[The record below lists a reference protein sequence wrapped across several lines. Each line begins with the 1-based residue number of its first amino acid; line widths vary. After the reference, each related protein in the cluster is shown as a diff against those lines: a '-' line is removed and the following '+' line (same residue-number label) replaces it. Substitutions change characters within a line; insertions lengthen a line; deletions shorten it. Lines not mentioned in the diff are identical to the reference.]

1 MIMKRLSVYLLLL
14 LMIIIMTVSCTTVKA
29 EKERADITK
38 DFIAIM
44 DSDPEL
50 KALMEKS
57 IEKGVAVNPDRKTNP
72 VQSLDEFYDY
82 LDWCAVCMP
91 WEMIDVSETYPSIYD
106 QIDQS
111 LIYFY
116 YYLDQPLK
124 ELEDRGYYYPTV
136 QYCPAIVEWC
146 IKYASSWGEYLSTP
160 ESWNDDYFNAVVESG
175 DFGFSEGWYGDE
187 NRWKTFNEFFARHL
201 ISPDVRPIAETE
213 LVAPA
218 DSKPQGIWKIDEK
231 GDIIQPEGVLI
242 KSRQFNRVSDLL
254 GPDSSYGDAF
264 AGGTLTHTFLD
275 VNDYHRYHFPVSG
288 TVVEMNKIPAMDAAG
303 GITVWDEESGR
314 YVLQS
319 QVIGWQAIETRD
331 SIVLDTDYGLVAII
345 PVGMSQV
352 SSCNFTEGL
361 SVGDKVEKG
370 DELGYFLFGGSD
382 IVMIFQDGVDVNM
395 VVPEDGNGGYSHV
408 LMGEPYA
415 ELTKK

>member
-1 MIMKRLSVYLLLL
+1 MKRLSVYLLLS
-14 LMIIIMTVSCTTVKA
+14 LMIIIMTLSCTTVKA

-395 VVPEDGNGGYSHV
+395 VVPEDGKGGYSHV

>member
-1 MIMKRLSVYLLLL
+1 MKRLSVYLLLS
-14 LMIIIMTVSCTTVKA
+14 LMIIIMTLSCTTVKA

-57 IEKGVAVNPDRKTNP
+57 IEKGVAINPDRKTNP

-116 YYLDQPLK
+116 YYLDQPLE

-146 IKYASSWGEYLSTP
+146 IRYASSWGEYLSTP

-303 GITVWDEESGR
+303 GITVWDEESGMCCSLR
-314 YVLQS
+314 
-319 QVIGWQAIETRD
+319 
-331 SIVLDTDYGLVAII
+331 
-345 PVGMSQV
+345 
-352 SSCNFTEGL
+352 
-361 SVGDKVEKG
+361 
-370 DELGYFLFGGSD
+370 
-382 IVMIFQDGVDVNM
+382 
-395 VVPEDGNGGYSHV
+395 
-408 LMGEPYA
+408 
-415 ELTKK
+415 

>member
-146 IKYASSWGEYLSTP
+146 IRYASSWGEYLSTP

-254 GPDSSYGDAF
+254 GPNSSYGDAF

-361 SVGDKVEKG
+361 SVGDKVDKG

>member
-1 MIMKRLSVYLLLL
+1 MKRLSFYLLLS

-361 SVGDKVEKG
+361 SVGDKVDKG

>member
-1 MIMKRLSVYLLLL
+1 MKRLSVYLLLA
-14 LMIIIMTVSCTTVKA
+14 LMLIIMTVSCTTVKA
-29 EKERADITK
+29 EQEMADITK

-146 IKYASSWGEYLSTP
+146 IRYASSWGEYLSTP

-395 VVPEDGNGGYSHV
+395 VVPEDGKGGYSHV

>member
-1 MIMKRLSVYLLLL
+1 MKRLSVYLLLA
-14 LMIIIMTVSCTTVKA
+14 LMLIIMTVSCTTVKA

-146 IKYASSWGEYLSTP
+146 VRYASSWGEYLSTP

-361 SVGDKVEKG
+361 SVGDKVDKG

>member
-1 MIMKRLSVYLLLL
+1 MKRLSVYLLLA
-14 LMIIIMTVSCTTVKA
+14 LMLIIMTVSCTTVKA
-29 EKERADITK
+29 EQERADITK

-146 IKYASSWGEYLSTP
+146 VRYASSWGEYLSTP

-361 SVGDKVEKG
+361 SVGDKVDKG

>member
-1 MIMKRLSVYLLLL
+1 MKRLSVYLLLL

-146 IKYASSWGEYLSTP
+146 IRYASSWGEFLSTP

-254 GPDSSYGDAF
+254 GPNSSYGDAF

-361 SVGDKVEKG
+361 SVGDKVDKG

>member
-1 MIMKRLSVYLLLL
+1 MKRLSVYLLLL

-361 SVGDKVEKG
+361 SVGDKVDKG

>member
-1 MIMKRLSVYLLLL
+1 MKRLSVYLLLL

-146 IKYASSWGEYLSTP
+146 IRYASSWGEYLSTP

>member
-146 IKYASSWGEYLSTP
+146 VRYASSWGEYLSTP

-395 VVPEDGNGGYSHV
+395 VVPEDGKGGYSHV

>member
-1 MIMKRLSVYLLLL
+1 MKRLSVYLLLS

-146 IKYASSWGEYLSTP
+146 IRYASSWGEYLSTP

-361 SVGDKVEKG
+361 SVGDKVDKG

-415 ELTKK
+415 ELTKE

>member
-1 MIMKRLSVYLLLL
+1 MKRLSVYLLLA
-14 LMIIIMTVSCTTVKA
+14 LMLIIMTVSCTTVKA

-146 IKYASSWGEYLSTP
+146 IRYASSWGEYLSTP

-254 GPDSSYGDAF
+254 GPDSSYGDSF

-314 YVLQS
+314 YVLES

-361 SVGDKVEKG
+361 SVGDKVDKG

-395 VVPEDGNGGYSHV
+395 VVPKDGNGGYSHV

>member
-1 MIMKRLSVYLLLL
+1 MKRLSVYLLLS
-14 LMIIIMTVSCTTVKA
+14 LMIIIMTLSCTTVKA

-254 GPDSSYGDAF
+254 GPDSIYGDAF

>member
-1 MIMKRLSVYLLLL
+1 MKRLSVYLLLS
-14 LMIIIMTVSCTTVKA
+14 LMIIIMTLSCTTVKA

-146 IKYASSWGEYLSTP
+146 IRYASSWGEYLSTP

-254 GPDSSYGDAF
+254 GPDSSYGDSF

-361 SVGDKVEKG
+361 SVGDKVDKG

-395 VVPEDGNGGYSHV
+395 VVPEDGKGGYSHV

>member
-1 MIMKRLSVYLLLL
+1 MKRLSVYLLLL

-218 DSKPQGIWKIDEK
+218 DSKPQGIWKINEK

-361 SVGDKVEKG
+361 SVGDKVDKG

>member
-146 IKYASSWGEYLSTP
+146 IRYASSWGEYLSTP

-361 SVGDKVEKG
+361 SVGDKVDKG